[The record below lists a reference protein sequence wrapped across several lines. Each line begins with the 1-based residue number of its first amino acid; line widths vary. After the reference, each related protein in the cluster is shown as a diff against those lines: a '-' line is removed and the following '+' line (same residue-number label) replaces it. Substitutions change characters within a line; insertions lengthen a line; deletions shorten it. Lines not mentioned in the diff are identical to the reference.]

1 MQTCLEVCLANLVI
15 FIHLQV
21 CLQSQLWVHFNH
33 LAQPWGIVLNICD
46 MSVLGKRL
54 HAYQIMFM
62 YCLVNK
68 LFKMIYIHKK
78 SKKEKKREHTIS
90 QNWVVFSIRKNISED
105 KLASFYM
112 QEKNMYVSFA
122 WEDHAATYCNGSSFC
137 QEEFIYDYQFCLKR
151 KCSKICNCSL
161 EIHF

>member
-1 MQTCLEVCLANLVI
+1 
-15 FIHLQV
+15 
-21 CLQSQLWVHFNH
+21 
-33 LAQPWGIVLNICD
+33 
-46 MSVLGKRL
+46 MSVLGKWF

-78 SKKEKKREHTIS
+78 NKKEKKREHTIS
-90 QNWVVFSIRKNISED
+90 QNSVVFSIRKNISED

-122 WEDHAATYCNGSSFC
+122 
-137 QEEFIYDYQFCLKR
+137 
-151 KCSKICNCSL
+151 
-161 EIHF
+161 